1 MTVSARIRFRAEGVD
16 LFGEL
21 DDSPTAVAVRER
33 LPATL
38 RMSRWGDEYYGRIAT
53 DLGMGEAAEARE
65 RMEVGEL
72 AYWPVGNAL
81 CVFFGPTP
89 ASEGHEPRAA
99 SPVNPIGQ
107 LEGALEKLKTL
118 PPQIEATVT
127 LLEP

>member
-1 MTVSARIRFRAEGVD
+1 MSTRIRFSAHGVD
-16 LFGEL
+16 LLGEL
-21 DDSPTAVAVRER
+21 DDSPTALALRER

-53 DLGMGEAAEARE
+53 DLGVGEAAEARE
-65 RMEVGEL
+65 LMEVGEL

-89 ASEGHEPRAA
+89 ASEGKEPRAA
-99 SPVNPIGQ
+99 SPVNPMGR

-118 PPQIEATVT
+118 PPEIEATVT
-127 LLEP
+127 VLEP

>member
-1 MTVSARIRFRAEGVD
+1 MSTRIRFNAHGLD
-16 LFGEL
+16 LLGEL
-21 DDSPTAVAVRER
+21 DDSPTALALRER
-33 LPATL
+33 LPATF

-53 DLGMGEAAEARE
+53 DLGVGEAAEARE
-65 RMEVGEL
+65 LMEVGEL

-89 ASEGHEPRAA
+89 ASDGNEPRAA
-99 SPVNPIGQ
+99 SPVNPMGR

-118 PPQIEATVT
+118 PPEIEAHVT